1 MAFKLHKDTNPFCIG
16 ALAGAVL
23 AVWVGFDAMGWK
35 TGAAADT
42 LIKRQSETAVVAAYA
57 HVCVNQF
64 NAGADPAGRLVAL
77 KGAEQYSRG
86 DVLAKSGFATM
97 AGDKEP
103 LQGVP
108 QACAEALLPEK
119 K

>member
-1 MAFKLHKDTNPFCIG
+1 MAFAFPKNTNPFCVG

-35 TGAAADT
+35 TGAAAET
-42 LIKRQSETAVVAAYA
+42 LIKRQSELAVVAAYA
-57 HVCVNQF
+57 HVCANQF
-64 NAGADPAGRLVAL
+64 NAGAESASRLAGLTKV
-77 KGAEQYSRG
+77 EQYSRG

-97 AGDKEP
+97 VGDKEP

-108 QACAEALLPEK
+108 QACAEVLVPSK

>member
-1 MAFKLHKDTNPFCIG
+1 MAFTLPKNTTPFCVG

-35 TGAAADT
+35 TGAAAET
-42 LIKRQSETAVVAAYA
+42 LIKRQSDTAVVAAYA
-57 HVCVNQF
+57 HLCTNQF
-64 NAGADPAGRLVAL
+64 NAGKDSAARLADLMKV
-77 KGAEQYSRG
+77 EQYSRG
-86 DVLAKSGFATM
+86 DSLAKSGFATM
-97 AGDKEP
+97 VGDKEP

-108 QACAEALLPEK
+108 QACAEMLVPVK